1 MKDQV
6 LDSISPIQYKDTF
19 LIPITRNIQKLFENE
34 KIKFQISIKDNKI
47 ILESPKI
54 LADLDLLDN
63 HHVTDIT
70 NVN

>member
-1 MKDQV
+1 MKDQI
-6 LDSISPIQYKDTF
+6 LDSISPIRYKDTL
-19 LIPITRNIQKLFENE
+19 LIPISKEIKNLFGE
-34 KIKFQISIKDNKI
+34 KEIKFQILVKDNKI

-63 HHVTDIT
+63 HQTTEIT